1 MRHMS
6 EQEYNIRLEKI
17 KERNESKERKHK
29 LKQEKRKYGF
39 KIKLPST
46 SKLILMAVFLLCME
60 IVFYCEYAMLVLG
73 DTSAMYVLIGIPTTL
88 VPTIIA
94 YYNKSRAENTK
105 GGITYDKAMM
115 EDAKG

>member
-39 KIKLPST
+39 KIQRK
-46 SKLILMAVFLLCME
+46 F
-60 IVFYCEYAMLVLG
+60 
-73 DTSAMYVLIGIPTTL
+73 
-88 VPTIIA
+88 
-94 YYNKSRAENTK
+94 R
-105 GGITYDKAMM
+105 
-115 EDAKG
+115 